1 MRYFF
6 DDEDMFGFEYE
17 PEFVEL
23 NDARAE
29 IYAKENKVDIKVAEE
44 YIECLPPH
52 LIEIF
57 DYEHKEELLEYFG
70 EDARG
75 AYESYKWEE

>member
-1 MRYFF
+1 MTYYF
-6 DDEDMFGFEYE
+6 DENDPVGFEYE
-17 PEFVEL
+17 PSYENL

-29 IYAKENKVDIKVAEE
+29 IYAEENKVSKEQAKE

>member
-1 MRYFF
+1 MTYYF
-6 DDEDMFGFEYE
+6 DENDPFGFEYE
-17 PEFVEL
+17 PSYENL

-29 IYAKENKVDIKVAEE
+29 IWAKEKKAEIEYARE

-52 LIEIF
+52 LLEEF
-57 DYEHKEELLEYFG
+57 DKIYKDELLEYFG